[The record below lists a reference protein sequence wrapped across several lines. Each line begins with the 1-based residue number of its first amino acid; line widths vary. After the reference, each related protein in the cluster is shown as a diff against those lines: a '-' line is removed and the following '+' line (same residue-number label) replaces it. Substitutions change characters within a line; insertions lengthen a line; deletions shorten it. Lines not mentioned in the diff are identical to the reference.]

1 FSEFTNVDVVSDPP
15 DFDAD
20 LRVVNNSASYNE
32 GNSVLNP
39 EQHETVNYARASLDD
54 EQRRMIDDR
63 MQMMREVNMIES
75 AVETVESNSSSDK
88 QEGPSQN
95 KGKGPDP
102 ENWGAMEFDEDEIDP
117 EIQQR
122 ILEACNNILRESKNK
137 NDNKENE
144 PPMEEMDSSDN
155 DEQESNEEMTREE
168 LKEKLKLQSRI
179 LKEFQKRE
187 KKLKKGPKKERARR
201 AASEPLSKEL
211 EDMIGKLTNVNKK
224 ISARRLKDE
233 NKQTNQL
240 NLINQI
246 TKDSALGWAFE
257 RMRKDDGPPTR
268 QTKANQNRRMVLIV
282 TPDRPMC
289 RQEDLNIVDMVEIEV
304 DMVVEDVLVE
314 KFMQFLTHGT
324 AYVKYGRVERRRRVM
339 VLSQHLEGK
348 AWTYYSR
355 EV

>member
-1 FSEFTNVDVVSDPP
+1 KEVSRYEEVIDTSFPESKGFSEFTNVDVVSDPP

-233 NKQTNQL
+233 NKQTN
-240 NLINQI
+240 
-246 TKDSALGWAFE
+246 
-257 RMRKDDGPPTR
+257 
-268 QTKANQNRRMVLIV
+268 
-282 TPDRPMC
+282 
-289 RQEDLNIVDMVEIEV
+289 
-304 DMVVEDVLVE
+304 
-314 KFMQFLTHGT
+314 
-324 AYVKYGRVERRRRVM
+324 
-339 VLSQHLEGK
+339 
-348 AWTYYSR
+348 
-355 EV
+355 